1 MAKSI
6 LGVHHVTAIAGDPD
20 PNLGFY
26 TRLLGLRLVKITVN
40 FDDPASYRLDYGD
53 SSGHPDTILNFV
65 CGPACAAATQ
75 LRSGSEQSPELKKE
89 DCK

>member
-20 PNLGFY
+20 PNLDFY
-26 TRLLGLRLVKITVN
+26 TRLLGLR
-40 FDDPASYRLDYGD
+40 FSPS
-53 SSGHPDTILNFV
+53 F